1 MNLLKNH
8 HIKPGKKEDFYE
20 KLRAESS
27 DSAFDRRAE
36 IAKIKLLQEI
46 AQTLNFFKA
55 LVIIGLV
62 CCFFYFI
69 ISCSV
74 QG

>member
-1 MNLLKNH
+1 MNVKKSRDIKSGKN
-8 HIKPGKKEDFYE
+8 EDFYE
-20 KLRAESS
+20 KLIAEPS

-36 IAKIKLLQEI
+36 IAKIKLLQDI
-46 AQTLNFFKA
+46 AKTLNFFKA
-55 LVIIGLV
+55 LVIISLV

-74 QG
+74 R